1 MLYGFGLGGISP
13 WSLLIIL
20 VIVVVIFGTK
30 RLRNAGGDLG
40 GAVKNFK
47 DSVKDGADSV
57 NAKKEALSDA
67 ADDAIVDIA
76 STTGRRER
84 NGSGRGEREAGCTI
98 SRM

>member
-1 MLYGFGLGGISP
+1 MIYGFGFGGISP

-47 DSVKDGADSV
+47 DSMKSGENEVTTAK
-57 NAKKEALSDA
+57 NAKKEAIESAKDDVIDA
-67 ADDAIVDIA
+67 VSKVKD
-76 STTGRRER
+76 STK
-84 NGSGRGEREAGCTI
+84 S
-98 SRM
+98 

>member
-1 MLYGFGLGGISP
+1 MLYGFGLAGISP

-47 DSVKDGADSV
+47 DSMKTGENEAAAAKDAK
-57 NAKKEALSDA
+57 NATKEAISDA
-67 ADDAIVDIA
+67 KDDVIDAVSKVKE
-76 STTGRRER
+76 STK
-84 NGSGRGEREAGCTI
+84 S
-98 SRM
+98 

>member
-47 DSVKDGADSV
+47 DSMKDGVNSV
-57 NAKKEALSDA
+57 NAKKESIED
-67 ADDAIVDIA
+67 ADDDVIE
-76 STTGRRER
+76 TT
-84 NGSGRGEREAGCTI
+84 SKVKDTTK
-98 SRM
+98 S

>member
-1 MLYGFGLGGISP
+1 MIYGIGIGGISP

-47 DSVKDGADSV
+47 DSMKTGENEVTATK
-57 NAKKEALSDA
+57 NTKKEAISDA
-67 ADDAIVDIA
+67 KDDVIDAVSKVKD
-76 STTGRRER
+76 STK
-84 NGSGRGEREAGCTI
+84 S
-98 SRM
+98 

>member
-47 DSVKDGADSV
+47 DSVKEGTDKV
-57 NAKKEALSDA
+57 NAKREALDDSADDVIDA
-67 ADDAIVDIA
+67 ASKVKD
-76 STTGRRER
+76 TTK
-84 NGSGRGEREAGCTI
+84 S
-98 SRM
+98 

>member
-1 MLYGFGLGGISP
+1 MIYGFGLGGISP

-47 DSVKDGADSV
+47 DSMKSGENEVAETK
-57 NAKKEALSDA
+57 NAKKEAISDA
-67 ADDAIVDIA
+67 KDDVIDAVSKVKD
-76 STTGRRER
+76 STK
-84 NGSGRGEREAGCTI
+84 S
-98 SRM
+98 

>member
-1 MLYGFGLGGISP
+1 MIYGFGLGGISP

-47 DSVKDGADSV
+47 DSMKTGESEAKNAKNATKEAIEDAKDDVIDVASKVKD
-57 NAKKEALSDA
+57 
-67 ADDAIVDIA
+67 
-76 STTGRRER
+76 STK
-84 NGSGRGEREAGCTI
+84 S
-98 SRM
+98 

>member
-47 DSVKDGADSV
+47 DSMNEGADKV
-57 NAKKEALSDA
+57 NAKREAIDEA
-67 ADDAIVDIA
+67 ADDVIEATSKVKD
-76 STTGRRER
+76 TTK
-84 NGSGRGEREAGCTI
+84 S
-98 SRM
+98 

>member
-1 MLYGFGLGGISP
+1 MVYGFGLGGISP

-47 DSVKDGADSV
+47 DSMKTGENEAK
-57 NAKKEALSDA
+57 NAKKEAIEDA
-67 ADDAIVDIA
+67 KDDVIDVA
-76 STTGRRER
+76 SKVKDSTK
-84 NGSGRGEREAGCTI
+84 S
-98 SRM
+98 

>member
-47 DSVKDGADSV
+47 DSLKDGVNSV
-57 NAKKEALSDA
+57 NAKKDSIEDA
-67 ADDAIVDIA
+67 ADDVIE
-76 STTGRRER
+76 TT
-84 NGSGRGEREAGCTI
+84 SKVKDTTK
-98 SRM
+98 S

>member
-67 ADDAIVDIA
+67 ADDAIDAA
-76 STTGRRER
+76 SKVKDTTK
-84 NGSGRGEREAGCTI
+84 S
-98 SRM
+98 

>member
-47 DSVKDGADSV
+47 DSMKTGEKEAKATK
-57 NAKKEALSDA
+57 NAKKEAIEGA
-67 ADDAIVDIA
+67 KDDVIDVVSKVKD
-76 STTGRRER
+76 STK
-84 NGSGRGEREAGCTI
+84 S
-98 SRM
+98 

>member
-1 MLYGFGLGGISP
+1 MIYGFGLAGISP

-47 DSVKDGADSV
+47 DSMKTGENEVTSAK
-57 NAKKEALSDA
+57 NAKKEAIESAKDDVIDA
-67 ADDAIVDIA
+67 VSKVKD
-76 STTGRRER
+76 STK
-84 NGSGRGEREAGCTI
+84 S
-98 SRM
+98 

>member
-1 MLYGFGLGGISP
+1 MIYGFGLGGISP

-47 DSVKDGADSV
+47 DSMKTGENEVTSAKNATKESIGNAKDDVIDAVSKVKD
-57 NAKKEALSDA
+57 
-67 ADDAIVDIA
+67 
-76 STTGRRER
+76 STK
-84 NGSGRGEREAGCTI
+84 S
-98 SRM
+98 

>member
-47 DSVKDGADSV
+47 DSIKDGADSV
-57 NAKKEALSDA
+57 NAKNAKKDAIEDA
-67 ADDAIVDIA
+67 ADDVIEATSKVKD
-76 STTGRRER
+76 TTK
-84 NGSGRGEREAGCTI
+84 S
-98 SRM
+98 